1 MAKYKLGIKIV
12 VLAIATLIFL
22 TSCNSEKGPLEW
34 GMYESQVRY
43 IKNISNDNKETTV
56 GNWSWITCDNQ
67 EVFGLIG
74 EIKYNFEGMRLTD
87 IQFIVSSST
96 DTAEQKSNYAV
107 LKENISAEYGEPS
120 SAEIRESSLDGEECQ
135 YQFTEWNIE
144 KTVIQLSHWID
155 NPKHLNITLSFY
167 SSEVLK
173 NSEVTETT
181 NSKAIVSTKYKTKG
195 EWALSTPYAFAIE
208 NDTYNGDI
216 YSAGEYTFKTTN
228 TTLGEA
234 PMYDIYIE
242 KSEYNSMS
250 ELGSID
256 YTVGGAGS
264 FPISIT
270 LNKGDYVYIVPY
282 SDLLYEPKGYLTF
295 EVKD

>member
-1 MAKYKLGIKIV
+1 MAKCKLDIKIV
-12 VLAIATLIFL
+12 VLVIATLLFL
-22 TSCNSEKGPLEW
+22 TNCNSEKGPLEW

-43 IKNISNDNKETTV
+43 IENISNDNKEITV
-56 GNWSWITCDNQ
+56 DNWSWITCDNQ

-74 EIKYNFEGMRLTD
+74 EITYNFDVMQLTD

-96 DTAEQKSNYAV
+96 DTSEQKSNYTV
-107 LKENISAEYGEPS
+107 LKENISTEYGEPS
-120 SAEIRESSLDGEECQ
+120 LDEIRESSLDGEECQ
-135 YQFTEWNIE
+135 YQFTEWNLE
-144 KTVIQLSHWID
+144 RTVIRLSHWID
-155 NPKHLNITLSFY
+155 NPKYLNITLSFY
-167 SSEVLK
+167 SSEFLE
-173 NSEVTETT
+173 NSEVTKT
-181 NSKAIVSTKYKTKG
+181 SKAIVSTKYKTKG
-195 EWALSTPYAFAIE
+195 EWALSTPYSFAVE
-208 NDTYNGDI
+208 NDTYNGDV

-228 TTLGEA
+228 TTLGES

-242 KSEYNSMS
+242 KSEYSSMS
-250 ELGSID
+250 ELGSVD

-295 EVKD
+295 EIKD